1 MAYKIGN
8 IVVKD
13 REYKQFKTTQV
24 TTNIHS
30 EYLKSYKELMQTLNK
45 PMSAGFS
52 CMLELLLNDQEIL
65 DKFVDNMRYKY

>member
-13 REYKQFKTTQV
+13 REYRQFKTTQI

>member
-8 IVVKD
+8 VIVKD
-13 REYKQFKTTQV
+13 REYRNFKTTQI

-30 EYLKSYKELMQTLNK
+30 EYLKSYKELMKTLNK

-52 CMLELLLNDQEIL
+52 CMLEILLNDQDVL
-65 DKFVDNMRYKY
+65 DKFVDNMKRKY

>member
-8 IVVKD
+8 IIVKD
-13 REYKQFKTTQV
+13 REYRNFKTTQI

-30 EYLKSYKELMQTLNK
+30 EYLKSYKELMKTLNK

-65 DKFVDNMRYKY
+65 DKFVDNMKRKY

>member
-8 IVVKD
+8 IIVKD
-13 REYKQFKTTQV
+13 REYRSFKTDQV

-30 EYLKSYKELMQTLNK
+30 EYLKSYKELMKTLNK

-52 CMLELLLNDQEIL
+52 CMLELLLNDQEVL
-65 DKFVDNMRYKY
+65 DKFVDTMKYKY